1 MHISKKSCNFA
12 HNSVQSHYKRMKHL
26 SKYDYMLLSIEEM
39 KKSRQEG
46 RDDNKVSP
54 KVGAVLVRKDESYVS
69 AHRGEIREGDHAEF
83 TLLER
88 KCTAEDVTG
97 LEVYTTLEPCCE
109 RHLPKVSCS
118 QRLIKAR
125 VKKVYIGIE
134 DPDPTVSGNGI
145 RRLQE
150 HGIEVEMYP
159 PELQKIIE
167 EENKLFLE
175 GAFNR
180 RKQKPITAPTSN
192 PLLQPIRET
201 TISDLDSVLIDEFL
215 DKINTTHLPSEEGI
229 NALLKLNI
237 ISQQG
242 EKICLTGLGLLLFG
256 KQPQLI
262 YPNAVIRA
270 TYRNNGEEIDLPT
283 FEGPLVRQST
293 LLFDWYKE
301 KIHSHIDRSTPER
314 TRIYDYPIDV
324 INELVKNAIAH
335 RDYSIMGA
343 NIYFE
348 IDEKKIILKSPGEP
362 ISPISIQQIKD
373 FNAPSLS
380 RNPLIMFVFDK
391 LGLAEQRGLGF
402 NTIRKL
408 PKNQVPVVTFD
419 APNIVITIPLT
430 SNGPVKKVTIE
441 DGLAFIKERG
451 LVTRQDY
458 QDHFE
463 LTVKTAIRQINK
475 LIESG
480 DIIPIGKG
488 KDTQYKPAE

>member
-1 MHISKKSCNFA
+1 MHISKKSSNFA
-12 HNSVQSHYKRMKHL
+12 HNCVQSHYKRMKHL

-88 KCTAEDVTG
+88 KCSAEDVTG

-118 QRLIKAR
+118 QRLIEAR

-180 RKQKPITAPTSN
+180 RKQKPITTPTSN

-215 DKINTTHLPSEEGI
+215 DKINTTHLPS
-229 NALLKLNI
+229 
-237 ISQQG
+237 
-242 EKICLTGLGLLLFG
+242 
-256 KQPQLI
+256 
-262 YPNAVIRA
+262 
-270 TYRNNGEEIDLPT
+270 
-283 FEGPLVRQST
+283 
-293 LLFDWYKE
+293 
-301 KIHSHIDRSTPER
+301 
-314 TRIYDYPIDV
+314 
-324 INELVKNAIAH
+324 
-335 RDYSIMGA
+335 
-343 NIYFE
+343 
-348 IDEKKIILKSPGEP
+348 
-362 ISPISIQQIKD
+362 
-373 FNAPSLS
+373 
-380 RNPLIMFVFDK
+380 
-391 LGLAEQRGLGF
+391 
-402 NTIRKL
+402 
-408 PKNQVPVVTFD
+408 
-419 APNIVITIPLT
+419 
-430 SNGPVKKVTIE
+430 
-441 DGLAFIKERG
+441 
-451 LVTRQDY
+451 
-458 QDHFE
+458 
-463 LTVKTAIRQINK
+463 
-475 LIESG
+475 
-480 DIIPIGKG
+480 
-488 KDTQYKPAE
+488 